1 MQHSKQAVSSIIF
14 SISKQIAAAAM
25 HDSNTVT
32 THYYFTTVPN
42 LVLCT
47 FVVVEM
53 KSKTV
58 CVSPVLST

>member
-1 MQHSKQAVSSIIF
+1 MQHSKQAISNIIF

-25 HDSNTVT
+25 HDSNPVT
-32 THYYFTTVPN
+32 SHYYFTTVPN
-42 LVLCT
+42 LVHCT
-47 FVVVEM
+47 FVVEM

>member
-1 MQHSKQAVSSIIF
+1 MQDSKQAVSSIIF

-25 HDSNTVT
+25 HDSNPVT
-32 THYYFTTVPN
+32 SHYYFTNVPN
-42 LVLCT
+42 LVHCT
-47 FVVVEM
+47 FVVEM